1 VRRGYART
9 ATHVKMPVRRT
20 IRECIRG
27 RSERVLVVQ
36 KARGIV

>member
-1 VRRGYART
+1 
-9 ATHVKMPVRRT
+9 MPVRRT

-27 RSERVLVVQ
+27 RSERVMVVQ